1 MHHYISGSFNEA
13 IRDCAKNC
21 TFSTAYAIHAASSVI
36 GRPIRSFYP
45 PINGLFDKSIGI
57 LNRDFNPRTSK
68 SLKNPICLLWSNTQ
82 PFSGIGTWTPNHFV
96 LMIPKNAK
104 PTSIFDISNDSE
116 FPPLPTKSDKVKHS
130 TPVTKCSPNL
140 SEQPVE
146 ISVDNE
152 NTRPTCST
160 PTAESSPQFLDQP
173 FVEISLDNETIEETC
188 STPATKESPTFL
200 EIPSVE
206 ISSPGHDLPIN
217 FNLIDSAS
225 SLRDLRTDD
234 APEVSEGPHPLHP
247 DENEYDDAYQTADHN
262 YALPGKSPSNMSE
275 SNSDIISESIS
286 ESIPNEDIE
295 TVISPC
301 PASPPENQISTKH

>member
-1 MHHYISGSFNEA
+1 M
-13 IRDCAKNC
+13 
-21 TFSTAYAIHAASSVI
+21 
-36 GRPIRSFYP
+36 
-45 PINGLFDKSIGI
+45 
-57 LNRDFNPRTSK
+57 
-68 SLKNPICLLWSNTQ
+68 
-82 PFSGIGTWTPNHFV
+82 
-96 LMIPKNAK
+96 
-104 PTSIFDISNDSE
+104 
-116 FPPLPTKSDKVKHS
+116 
-130 TPVTKCSPNL
+130 
-140 SEQPVE
+140 
-146 ISVDNE
+146 
-152 NTRPTCST
+152 
-160 PTAESSPQFLDQP
+160 
-173 FVEISLDNETIEETC
+173 EISLDNETIEETC
-188 STPATKESPTFL
+188 STPATKGSPTFL

-301 PASPPENQISTKH
+301 PASPPENALQNGFSDFNETLKFCQIVLPVKISNRSQKVGKKMCFS